1 MKHLKEIIQ
10 HNKKECIA
18 ALIFVVCLGIFS
30 VSYAFAAVEPVRS
43 IVIKSENTDFASGE
57 EGSWQVTDMRQ
68 MFRDCRSLTNL
79 DMRNATFNATSYS
92 SMFYNVAN
100 GINIIVKD
108 ETAKIWIETRL
119 SDAGKAG
126 TVTIAST

>member
-43 IVIKSENTDFASGE
+43 IVIESENTDFASGE

-79 DMRNATFNATSYS
+79 DMCNATFNATSYEL
-92 SMFYNVAN
+92 MFDY
-100 GINIIVKD
+100 ILKDITIIVKD
-108 ETAKIWIETRL
+108 ATAQSWIQARL
-119 SDAGKAG
+119 SEDYITG